1 MLFLLGFSFL
11 AGIFTALSP
20 CILPVLPAILT
31 AGIAEGRLRPLG
43 TILGLICS
51 FSFFTL
57 ALSWLVHVTGVS
69 PAILRYVAIGL
80 IFFFGLI
87 MIFPGLSNWF
97 AKIAS
102 PIANLGQ
109 KIQGTKPRHGFWG
122 GIVFGAALGLLW
134 TPCAGPIL
142 GAITALAASG
152 ALNLTAVFMTISYS
166 IGAGSIMLLYAYGS
180 AKLLRSS
187 QFLSRYTERIRQF
200 FGFLMLLFA
209 LILLFNWDMLI
220 NEKLSRFF
228 PELLS
233 EKNFKIENELKLINT
248 KEKLPDNGPAPEIT
262 GITEWINSP
271 PLTLS
276 ALRGKVVLIDFWTY
290 SCINCIRTLPYL
302 KNWYRD
308 YKDQGFIIIGVH
320 TPEFQFEKSYDN
332 VKNAVAQFQITYPVA
347 LDNNYAT
354 WNAYHNAYWPAHY
367 LIDQNGVLR
376 MVHFGEGGYAETE
389 NAIRDL
395 LGMPLLEIKES
406 REIGR
411 PISPETYLG
420 LDRGHSYK
428 MSIMPNQIANYQ
440 YSGRLEDDQVG
451 LKDLWKAE
459 QEYITAESD
468 DSQLDL
474 NFLATHVYL
483 VLGGSSSIPLEITLD
498 GKSYGNIKVNGDK
511 KYNIVSTTYSRHQL
525 SLKVPQGVNAYVF
538 TFGDE

>member
-69 PAILRYVAIGL
+69 PTILRYVAIGL

-152 ALNLTAVFMTISYS
+152 ALNLTAVLMTISYS
-166 IGAGSIMLLYAYGS
+166 IGAGSLMLLYAYGS

-200 FGFLMLLFA
+200 FGLLMLLFA

-220 NEKLSRFF
+220 NEKLSRVF
-228 PELLS
+228 PELFS
-233 EKNFKIENELKLINT
+233 EKNFKIEKALKLVNT
-248 KEKLPDNGPAPEIT
+248 NEKLPDNGPAPEIT
-262 GITEWINSP
+262 GITQWINSP

-308 YKDQGFIIIGVH
+308 YKDQGFVIIGVH
-320 TPEFQFEKSYDN
+320 TPEFEFEKNYDN
-332 VKNAVAQFQITYPVA
+332 VKKAVAQFEITYPVA

-354 WNAYHNAYWPAHY
+354 WNAYHNQYWPAHY

-376 MVHFGEGGYAETE
+376 MTHFGEGGYAETE

-406 REIGR
+406 EKIGQ
-411 PISPETYLG
+411 PISSETYLG
-420 LDRGHSYK
+420 LARGHSYK
-428 MSIMPNQIANYQ
+428 MDIIPHQITNYQ
-440 YSGRLEDDQVG
+440 YTGPLEDDQVG
-451 LKDLWKAE
+451 LKGLWKTE

-468 DSQLDL
+468 DSLLDL
-474 NFLATHVYL
+474 NFLATRVYL
-483 VLGGSSSIPLEITLD
+483 VLGGSSSTPLEITLD
-498 GKSYGNIKVNGDK
+498 GKTSGAITVDGDK

-525 SLKVPQGVNAYVF
+525 SLKVPKGVKAYVF